1 MPSID
6 EGCVP
11 VWVSR
16 KNVGEGKKTHSTE
29 IKKSL
34 KCPKDSSIVQAL
46 MELGSKVAILQ
57 RVSSRKTPE

>member
-46 MELGSKVAILQ
+46 ME
-57 RVSSRKTPE
+57 